1 MKIVDRN
8 PVVSFA
14 QALQRDLDT
23 GIWNTFPRFVNRSDG
38 SWVPSMDIHEESDQ
52 FVITADLPGLTSDDI
67 EIFVEHDRV
76 TIKGERKLE
85 RRVEDKDFGRFERL
99 EGSFQRSF
107 KLPDN
112 ADLDQVS
119 ASNRDGVLEIVIKKQ
134 ETIASRR
141 IKVES

>member
-14 QALQRDLDT
+14 QALQRDLDN

-38 SWVPSMDIHEESDQ
+38 SWVPSMDIHEESEQ

-67 EIFVEHDRV
+67 EIFVEQDRV

>member
-14 QALQRDLDT
+14 QALQRDLDN

-38 SWVPSMDIHEESDQ
+38 SWVPSMDIHEESDT
-52 FVITADLPGLTSDDI
+52 FVITADLPGLTSHDI
-67 EIFVEHDRV
+67 EIFVDRDRV

>member
-14 QALQRDLDT
+14 QALQRDLDN

-38 SWVPSMDIHEESDQ
+38 SWVPSMDIHEESEQ